1 MRNRLNIALLDYVLS
16 RAAVFAANAM
26 SVSEYVER
34 SVAKSKHLR
43 GSAIVKRPLY
53 NYVIA
58 RSDCICRAVAIPRK
72 GSARLKSL
80 VTMTVLQSISIV
92 CAYSSALWG
101 NTPQRRY
108 PDRPPLMVKGT
119 LFVVKSKRT
128 SSSLNKAFYI
138 KMSLRAADGK
148 QSSKSGC
155 FSNRARSG
163 APSTPS
169 F

>member
-58 RSDCICRAVAIPRK
+58 RSNCFCRDVAIPRK
-72 GSARLKSL
+72 GSIRLIL
-80 VTMTVLQSISIV
+80 FIVMTQLQPSGALPLEHG
-92 CAYSSALWG
+92 AYS
-101 NTPQRRY
+101 Y
-108 PDRPPLMVKGT
+108 
-119 LFVVKSKRT
+119 
-128 SSSLNKAFYI
+128 
-138 KMSLRAADGK
+138 
-148 QSSKSGC
+148 
-155 FSNRARSG
+155 
-163 APSTPS
+163 
-169 F
+169 

>member
-72 GSARLKSL
+72 GSIRLIL
-80 VTMTVLQSISIV
+80 FIVMTQLQ
-92 CAYSSALWG
+92 
-101 NTPQRRY
+101 P
-108 PDRPPLMVKGT
+108 
-119 LFVVKSKRT
+119 
-128 SSSLNKAFYI
+128 
-138 KMSLRAADGK
+138 
-148 QSSKSGC
+148 
-155 FSNRARSG
+155 SG
-163 APSTPS
+163 ALPLEHGAYTY
-169 F
+169 

>member
-80 VTMTVLQSISIV
+80 VAMTVLQSISIV

-101 NTPQRRY
+101 NTPTA
-108 PDRPPLMVKGT
+108 PLPRPPTPHGQRN
-119 LFVVKSKRT
+119 VVCCKKQK
-128 SSSLNKAFYI
+128 NEQFI
-138 KMSLRAADGK
+138 K
-148 QSSKSGC
+148 QSFLHKNVLASRRWK
-155 FSNRARSG
+155 
-163 APSTPS
+163 TIK
-169 F
+169 